1 MSKGVSIEL
10 TRRSAHPTTL
20 WRLSRVRPAV
30 TALLLALV
38 ALAWIYPLAWM
49 LSASLKEPL
58 ELFSSGLNL
67 LPQVWHWE
75 NYAHA
80 WNDAQFGSYLF
91 NTILV
96 TVGTTLAT
104 LAQCALSGYVIGRYR
119 FIGKK
124 VLVGVLVATLFV
136 PTGYTIIPQVNMAAS
151 LGLLNSLWGM
161 IAVMSGAG
169 HTASILLF
177 AGYFSRIPKELEEA
191 AIIDGAGFV
200 TIFWRVMLPLARPVV
215 ATVTLLTFLSAWNNF
230 FIPLVFT
237 FSQPDLRTLSV
248 GMLAFVGQHETDWS
262 GMAAGAMISL
272 IPIVTLFLFLQ
283 RYYVEGMAGA
293 IKN

>member
-1 MSKGVSIEL
+1 
-10 TRRSAHPTTL
+10 
-20 WRLSRVRPAV
+20 
-30 TALLLALV
+30 
-38 ALAWIYPLAWM
+38 
-49 LSASLKEPL
+49 
-58 ELFSSGLNL
+58 
-67 LPQVWHWE
+67 
-75 NYAHA
+75 
-80 WNDAQFGSYLF
+80 
-91 NTILV
+91 
-96 TVGTTLAT
+96 
-104 LAQCALSGYVIGRYR
+104 
-119 FIGKK
+119 
-124 VLVGVLVATLFV
+124 
-136 PTGYTIIPQVNMAAS
+136 
-151 LGLLNSLWGM
+151 M